1 MSGTKPLKF
10 TDLFV
15 NRPVLA
21 SVISLLILI
30 IGLRSIM
37 SMEVRQFPETEDT
50 VVTVTTVYPG
60 ASSELIQGFIT
71 TPLQTAISEA
81 EGIDY
86 IASSSRQG
94 LSLIEVHME
103 LNYDANDAVSEIQSK
118 IASQR
123 GVLPAESEDPVIS
136 SRTGEGIALMYI
148 PFYSETLTPAQV
160 NDYVLRV
167 ARPKLQAVPGVGKA
181 DLSSSKT
188 LSMRIWLEPAKMAA
202 LNITANQVTEVL
214 RSNNY
219 LAGAGAVESNFVSV
233 DLDITTDIGQV
244 EEFERLIISNKDGV
258 LVRLAD
264 IATIDLGAENQSF
277 SMWYQGFPTVFIAL
291 ELAPGANPLTVA
303 KAAHI
308 VHEEIVEDL
317 PPGIK
322 SSIAYDGS
330 HYIEDSISEV
340 LQGLAEAVVIVLLVI
355 LFSLGSARA
364 ALIPALA
371 VPLSLIGAATAM
383 LVLGYSINMLT
394 LLAMVLAIGLVVDDA
409 IVVVENVHRHIELG
423 ETPMQAAIFGAR
435 ELGLPIIAMTTT
447 LVAVYAPIG
456 FLGGLVGT
464 LFTEFA
470 FSLAAAVLV
479 SGVVALTLAP
489 MLAGRVLHDKEHP
502 GRFELIA
509 EHLFENLAARYQ
521 KGLHWILEMPS
532 AVMGFALLVLLFLFP
547 MFMLSQHEMA
557 PDEDH
562 SLVIA
567 IGTGPQTATINYTE
581 TYTRELLDIAEG
593 LKETGEY
600 DHSFLY
606 MGFGNQPNQVF
617 GGFKLAE
624 PNERNRSQSEIHQQ
638 LQAEFSQIAGLEIAA
653 IQPPSLP
660 GTGGGLPI
668 QFIINAAANY
678 AEMDEVADQL
688 ISRAMASG
696 KFAFLRKDV
705 DFTRPK
711 TTLVINRERAGDL
724 GISMDQ
730 IGRDLASFLSTQYS
744 NRFNLEGRSYKVIP
758 QVADA
763 KRLSV
768 EALNNYY
775 LTAPSGEQIAL
786 SALVSLE
793 RQVEPGKRTQ
803 FQQINSLKVEG
814 LMVPPNTIGDALT
827 ELANLS
833 EEVFPRG
840 YRYDY
845 TGPSRQFMDQSGAL
859 VSTFFMSLIV
869 IYLVLAAQFESWRDP
884 FIIMISVPLSVGSAL
899 AFIMLGAA
907 TINIYTQVGLIT
919 LIGLIA
925 KNGILIVQ
933 FANEV
938 QIHEGLSRRA
948 AVEKA
953 AAVRLRPIL
962 MTTMA
967 MIMAMVPLLLATGPG
982 AVSRFDIGLVISTGL
997 GIGTLFTL
1005 FVVPAFYLLLATDHQ
1020 KKARQAMAATATAD
1034 T

>member
-1 MSGTKPLKF
+1 MKF

-94 LSLIEVHME
+94 LSLIDVHME

-264 IATIDLGAENQSF
+264 IAAIDLGAENQSF

-423 ETPMQAAIFGAR
+423 ETPMQAALLRRPRTGAADHR
-435 ELGLPIIAMTTT
+435 HDHYPG
-447 LVAVYAPIG
+447 
-456 FLGGLVGT
+456 GGLCPYRLSWRARWHPVYRVRV
-464 LFTEFA
+464 FA
-470 FSLAAAVLV
+470 GGSCAGIRSSRTDPGAH
-479 SGVVALTLAP
+479 
-489 MLAGRVLHDKEHP
+489 AGRSGLHDKEHP

-833 EEVFPRG
+833 QEVFPRG

-1020 KKARQAMAATATAD
+1020 KKARQAMAVTATAD